1 MNVSMRFI
9 INEEQFR
16 KIGVKIMGGLWGN
29 YAITYNEILFYASNM
44 LPNTSITMIYIMLL
58 NYIIMLL

>member
-16 KIGVKIMGGLWGN
+16 KIGAKIMGGLWVN